1 MASRIPILGVPID
14 PVTMEEAVTC
24 VLSMLHGLKQC
35 HVMTP
40 NNEMLVE
47 ADRNAA
53 FKSVL
58 QRSDLNL
65 PDSTGLL
72 WAARRTGERIP
83 ERVSGVDFVERLCGA
98 LDQSIP
104 VFFLGGRGGA
114 AEKAAEKFGMRNSEF
129 GIAGVFEGS
138 PKDMDADQII
148 QAVNTSGAKLLLVA
162 YGAPK
167 QDLWIAK
174 HLSKMPTVRV
184 AIGVGGTFDFLSG
197 TIKRAPRWLRSLGL
211 EWLWRLILQP
221 WRIKR
226 IWTAVVIFPMLVLM
240 SKKQN

>member
-1 MASRIPILGVPID
+1 MHFPMASRIPILGVPID

-83 ERVSGVDFVERLCGA
+83 DCVGRWIRVFRCFFWGGGVEQR
-98 LDQSIP
+98 
-104 VFFLGGRGGA
+104 R
-114 AEKAAEKFGMRNSEF
+114 KRRRNSEC
-129 GIAGVFEGS
+129 GIQNSELQEYL
-138 PKDMDADQII
+138 KDLRKIWMQI
-148 QAVNTSGAKLLLVA
+148 
-162 YGAPK
+162 
-167 QDLWIAK
+167 
-174 HLSKMPTVRV
+174 
-184 AIGVGGTFDFLSG
+184 
-197 TIKRAPRWLRSLGL
+197 RSS
-211 EWLWRLILQP
+211 RQ
-221 WRIKR
+221 
-226 IWTAVVIFPMLVLM
+226 
-240 SKKQN
+240 

>member
-1 MASRIPILGVPID
+1 
-14 PVTMEEAVTC
+14 
-24 VLSMLHGLKQC
+24 
-35 HVMTP
+35 
-40 NNEMLVE
+40 
-47 ADRNAA
+47 
-53 FKSVL
+53 
-58 QRSDLNL
+58 
-65 PDSTGLL
+65 
-72 WAARRTGERIP
+72 
-83 ERVSGVDFVERLCGA
+83 
-98 LDQSIP
+98 
-104 VFFLGGRGGA
+104 
-114 AEKAAEKFGMRNSEF
+114 
-129 GIAGVFEGS
+129 
-138 PKDMDADQII
+138 MDADQII

>member
-1 MASRIPILGVPID
+1 MHFPMASRIPILGVPID

-114 AEKAAEKFGMRNSEF
+114 AEKAAEKFGTLRQGSGQVRNAEF
-129 GIAGVFEGS
+129 GIAGVYEGS
-138 PKDMDADQII
+138 PREEDAQ
-148 QAVNTSGAKLLLVA
+148 
-162 YGAPK
+162 
-167 QDLWIAK
+167 
-174 HLSKMPTVRV
+174 
-184 AIGVGGTFDFLSG
+184 
-197 TIKRAPRWLRSLGL
+197 
-211 EWLWRLILQP
+211 
-221 WRIKR
+221 
-226 IWTAVVIFPMLVLM
+226 
-240 SKKQN
+240 